1 MMGRRFAWGLLLG
14 SALWTAG
21 CGPGD
26 PLPGSDVASP
36 DLRPADGLLER
47 PDLQAVVELELARD
61 GAGLRARL
69 RDEDPAVRARAA
81 YALATV
87 KDLGAVAEL
96 RALLADPDPRVR
108 ADAAFALA
116 HYSGAGDAGDQM
128 ADRLAVETDPQV
140 RAALVDAL
148 GKAGYSRSLG
158 VLLTLDGAD
167 RAAATLA
174 LSRAV
179 LRGSPPGA
187 AVDTLVARM
196 ADPDPLVRRNAAY
209 FMERVDDPSLWVDHR
224 GPIRTALDAMP
235 LDDPAAL
242 SLVDGLGARFDVF
255 SLPRIVRRAR
265 WASDWRVRANA
276 MAALE
281 GMGQGEERLLA
292 LLNGLDDPSPH
303 VRTQAAAVLAD
314 APPADDVQAWLRE
327 WLRRNP
333 RDFAAVGGVLELLAR
348 AGEADT
354 VLGWV
359 EGLDPED
366 DRGWTTAIPAL
377 RALEGEAALD
387 ALLDAAASG
396 RPAVSRAAATA
407 LVDRVETARGFG
419 VEAASVDLLAR
430 ALDEADPG
438 AVPLL
443 ARALADSTLR
453 AFGGEARLASSWNG
467 AGAARREAL
476 ARGLRQ
482 AGADSLLASLG
493 GDVDAPGPDGAGGG
507 APRGRAAVDW
517 QALHALGPRPRWIV
531 ETERGTVVLELAA
544 DEAPLTVLTLSTLA
558 RDGRFDGV
566 PFHRVVPNFVV
577 QGGNLAL
584 GTSPEPP
591 APRLATELT
600 RIPFERGVVGM
611 ASTGSQ
617 DTETS
622 QFFITHDRTPHL
634 DGGYTA
640 FGWVVRGMDVVD
652 RIVQGDRIV
661 SVRVVPDAGDA
672 FRTF

>member
-1 MMGRRFAWGLLLG
+1 MTARRFGGGLLL
-14 SALWTAG
+14 ALALSTAG

-26 PLPGSDVASP
+26 PLPGAEEASP
-36 DLRPADGLLER
+36 DLRPADGLLDR
-47 PDLQAVVELELARD
+47 PDLQAVVESALARD

-69 RDEDPAVRARAA
+69 QDDDPAVRARAA

-87 KDLGAVAEL
+87 KELGAVAEL

-128 ADRLAVETDPQV
+128 ADRLAVETRPEV
-140 RAALVDAL
+140 RAALIDAL

-158 VLLTLDGAD
+158 VLLTLDGDD

-179 LRGSPPGA
+179 VRGSPPGA

-209 FMERVDDPSLWVDHR
+209 FMERVDDPALWVDHR
-224 GPIRTALDAMP
+224 GAIRTALDAMP

-276 MAALE
+276 MAALG

-314 APPADDVQAWLRE
+314 APPADDVQAWLRD
-327 WLRRNP
+327 WLGRNP

-348 AGEADT
+348 AGDADT

-359 EGLDPED
+359 EGLDAADE
-366 DRGWTTAIPAL
+366 RAWTTGIPAL
-377 RALEGEAALD
+377 AALEGETALAALLE
-387 ALLDAAASG
+387 ATASG
-396 RPAVSRAAATA
+396 RPAVSRAAAGA
-407 LVDRVETARGFG
+407 LVERVETARGFG
-419 VEAASVDLLAR
+419 GEAVSVDLLAR
-430 ALDEADPG
+430 ALDRADPG
-438 AVPLL
+438 VVPLL
-443 ARALADSTLR
+443 ARTLADTTFR
-453 AFGGEARLASSWNG
+453 AFGGEARLAASWNG
-467 AGAARREAL
+467 ATAPRREAL

-482 AGADSLLASLG
+482 AGADSLLLRL
-493 GDVDAPGPDGAGGG
+493 GDVPEAPVDGGG
-507 APRGRAAVDW
+507 SGASRSTAVVDW
-517 QALHALGPRPRWIV
+517 SALHDLGPRPRWIV

-558 RDGRFDGV
+558 REGRFDGV

-584 GTSPEPP
+584 GSSPEPP